1 MDILVTGANSQLGQS
16 LKYLSSEKNNSHN
29 FIFTSRKQLDIT
41 STTDLEI
48 FIETGNFDLIINCAA
63 YTRVD
68 EAEANEIKANL
79 INHLAVKKI
88 AEVSNK
94 NQIKLIHI
102 SSDFVFDGSKN
113 EPYNENDIASP
124 INIYGKSKYAG
135 ELAILEEMKSNAII
149 IRTSWMYSEYGN
161 NFVDTILR
169 LSRKNDTLNVVT
181 DQIGNP
187 TYARD
192 LSQLIMKI
200 VMSEEFN
207 SFDQSSKIFHYS
219 NEGCCSWYDF
229 AKEVIK
235 ISGNKCIINP
245 ILTKNYHSKVRR
257 PKNSSMSKKKVIKEF
272 GIRIFSWEDSLKRC
286 IHNITN

>member
-1 MDILVTGANSQLGQS
+1 MDILVTGANSQLGKS

-29 FIFTSRKQLDIT
+29 FIFTTRNQLDLSSIA
-41 STTDLEI
+41 DLEI

-68 EAEANEIKANL
+68 EAETNEIKANL
-79 INHLAVKKI
+79 INHLAVKRI

-94 NQIKLIHI
+94 KQIKLIHI

-113 EPYNENDIASP
+113 GPYNENDIASP

-135 ELAILEEMKSNAII
+135 EQAILREMKSNAII

-169 LSRKNDTLNVVT
+169 LSKKNDTLNVVT

-219 NEGCCSWYDF
+219 NEGSCSWYDF

-235 ISGNKCIINP
+235 ISGNKCTINP

>member
-16 LKYLSSEKNNSHN
+16 LKCLSSEKNNSHN

-68 EAEANEIKANL
+68 EAENNEIKANL
-79 INHLAVKKI
+79 INHLAVKRI

-94 NQIKLIHI
+94 KQIKLIHI

-113 EPYNENDIASP
+113 GPYNENDIASP

>member
-16 LKYLSSEKNNSHN
+16 LKCLSSEKNNSHN

-161 NFVDTILR
+161 NFVDTILS

-200 VMSEEFN
+200 VMSEKFN

-219 NEGCCSWYDF
+219 NEGICSWYDF

-235 ISGNKCIINP
+235 ISGNKCTINP
-245 ILTKNYHSKVRR
+245 ILTKNYYSKVRR

>member
-16 LKYLSSEKNNSHN
+16 LKNLSSEKNTSHN
-29 FIFTSRKQLDIT
+29 FIFTSRKQLDLSSIP
-41 STTDLEI
+41 DLEI
-48 FIETGNFDLIINCAA
+48 FIETRNFDLIINCAA

-68 EAEANEIKANL
+68 EAENNEIKANL
-79 INHLAVKKI
+79 INHLAVKRI

-102 SSDFVFDGSKN
+102 SSDFVFDGNKK
-113 EPYNENDIASP
+113 EPYNENDNAAP

-135 ELAILEEMKSNAII
+135 EQAILEEMKTNAII

-169 LSRKNDTLNVVT
+169 LSKKNDNLNVVT

-187 TYARD
+187 TYAGD

-200 VMSEEFN
+200 VMSEKFN
-207 SFDQSSKIFHYS
+207 SFDQSSKIFHFS
-219 NEGCCSWYDF
+219 NEGSCSWYEF

-235 ISGNKCIINP
+235 ISGNKCTINP
-245 ILTKNYHSKVRR
+245 ILTKNYHSKVIR
-257 PKNSSMSKKKVIKEF
+257 PKNSSMSKKKIIKEF

-286 IHNITN
+286 IDNISN

>member
-16 LKYLSSEKNNSHN
+16 LKNLSSEKNNSHN
-29 FIFTSRKQLDIT
+29 FMFTSRKQLDLSSI
-41 STTDLEI
+41 SDLEI
-48 FIETGNFDLIINCAA
+48 FIETRNFDLIINCAA

-68 EAEANEIKANL
+68 EAETNEIKANL
-79 INHLAVKKI
+79 INHLAVKRI

-102 SSDFVFDGSKN
+102 SSDFVFDGNKK
-113 EPYNENDIASP
+113 EPYDENDNAAP

-135 ELAILEEMKSNAII
+135 EQAILEEMKTNAII

-169 LSRKNDTLNVVT
+169 LSKKVDNLNVVT

-187 TYARD
+187 TYAGD

-200 VMSEEFN
+200 VMSEKFN
-207 SFDQSSKIFHYS
+207 SFDQSSKIFHFS
-219 NEGCCSWYDF
+219 NEGSCSWYDF

-235 ISGNKCIINP
+235 ISGNKCTINP
-245 ILTKNYHSKVRR
+245 ILTKNYHSKVSR
-257 PKNSSMSKKKVIKEF
+257 PKNSSMSKIKVIKEF

-286 IHNITN
+286 IDNITN